1 MRFKDYIKE
10 EFWKSKKKFDY
21 LPKTDGYIEIFRN
34 PTSSELDDLY
44 KIAYD
49 NGVRLGV
56 DNKNVLYAWVE
67 DVLHAEIEKLFNLK
81 FMVKF
86 EYTKGRDILYLSTG
100 EKGEHFKKLSK
111 KILDRMSNIMDFK
124 KIEMV
129 SKPYT
134 VLYERK

>member
-1 MRFKDYIKE
+1 MKFKQYITE
-10 EFWKSKKKFDY
+10 EFWKSKKKYDY
-21 LPKTDGYIEIFRN
+21 LPHMDGHIEVFRN

-49 NGVRLGV
+49 NGVRLGI
-56 DNKNVLYAWVE
+56 DKNNVLYTWVE
-67 DVLHAEIEKLFNLK
+67 DVLHDEIEKLFNLK
-81 FMVKF
+81 FMIKF
-86 EYTKGRDILYLSTG
+86 EYTKGRDTLYLSSG
-100 EKGEHFKKLSK
+100 EKGVHFKNVK
-111 KILDRMSNIMDFK
+111 KKTLDRMCNIMDFK